1 VFILIK
7 IIRNMQQIDS
17 KQGFTATF
25 KPISTE
31 GNKSS
36 EGKEERK
43 TVNLDTVRQI

>member
-1 VFILIK
+1 
-7 IIRNMQQIDS
+7 MQQIDS

-25 KPISTE
+25 KLISTD